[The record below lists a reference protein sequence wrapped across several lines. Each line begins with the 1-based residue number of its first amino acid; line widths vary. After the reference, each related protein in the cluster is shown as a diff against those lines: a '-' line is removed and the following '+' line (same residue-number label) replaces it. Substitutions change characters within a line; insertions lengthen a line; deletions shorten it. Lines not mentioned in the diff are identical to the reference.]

1 MEAKVKQRKDGFV
14 LTMTSDFERIICD
27 NIDVVCDVIKARKV
41 LLDELVSVL
50 YKDKAIEDILRI
62 ARESV
67 GVEKAANSLSA
78 KFGIGTK
85 TANYILDLPL
95 EQLSDLNLDK
105 VNRMKKELDNQ
116 IKKLI

>member
-1 MEAKVKQRKDGFV
+1 METKVKQYKDGHV
-14 LTMTSDFERIICD
+14 LTMTTDFERIIYD

-41 LLDELVSVL
+41 LLEELVSVL
-50 YKDKAIEDILRI
+50 LKNKAIDDIVRI

-78 KFGIGTK
+78 KFGIGAK

-105 VNRMKKELDNQ
+105 VNRMKKELDDQ

>member
-1 MEAKVKQRKDGFV
+1 METKVKQYKDGHV
-14 LTMTSDFERIICD
+14 LTMTTDFERIICD

-41 LLDELVSVL
+41 FFDELVSVL
-50 YKDKAIEDILRI
+50 SKDKAIEDIVRI

-85 TANYILDLPL
+85 TANFIHDLPL
-95 EQLSDLNLDK
+95 EQLSNLNLDI
-105 VNRMKKELDNQ
+105 VNRMKKELDDQ
-116 IKKLI
+116 IKKLK